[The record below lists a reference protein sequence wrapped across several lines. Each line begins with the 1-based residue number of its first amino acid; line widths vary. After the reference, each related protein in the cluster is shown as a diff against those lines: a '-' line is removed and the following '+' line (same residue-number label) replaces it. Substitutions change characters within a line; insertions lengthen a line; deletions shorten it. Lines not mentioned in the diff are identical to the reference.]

1 MATNEWRERILA
13 TTRGRVL
20 SLLRWGPRTVAELAE
35 EVDLTENAVRL
46 HLTGLQVDGLVE
58 QVGVRR
64 GAGKPAH
71 VYQLSRA
78 AEDLF
83 PKAYAAVL
91 SEVLSLVRDQAGT
104 GGLVD
109 FVSTVGRRAGERAR
123 AGSPA
128 LRDRVDAALA
138 VLSGLGGLSDVTET
152 EDAITI
158 RGYSCP
164 LATIVSDHPEACRL
178 TEQLISGI
186 VGAKVVECCDRSGAP
201 RCSFRVSR
209 GSSDLSSA

>member
-1 MATNEWRERILA
+1 MAGNEWRDRILA

-20 SLLRWGPRTVAELAE
+20 SLLRWGPRTVSELAA
-35 EVDLTENAVRL
+35 EVGLTENAVRL
-46 HLTGLQVDGLVE
+46 HLSGLQVDGLVE

-71 VYQLSRA
+71 IYQMSRA

-91 SEVLSLVRDQAGT
+91 SEVLAFVRDQAGT
-104 GGLVD
+104 VGLEE

-128 LRDRVDAALA
+128 LRDRVDIVVA
-138 VLSGLGGLSDVTET
+138 VL
-152 EDAITI
+152 
-158 RGYSCP
+158 
-164 LATIVSDHPEACRL
+164 
-178 TEQLISGI
+178 
-186 VGAKVVECCDRSGAP
+186 
-201 RCSFRVSR
+201 
-209 GSSDLSSA
+209 

>member
-1 MATNEWRERILA
+1 MAPHERRGRILA

-20 SLLRWGPRTVAELAE
+20 TRLSWRQRTVGELAE
-35 EVDLTENAVRL
+35 EGDLTENAVRL
-46 HLTGLQVDGLVE
+46 HLSGLQVDGLVE

-64 GAGKPAH
+64 GVGKPAH

-91 SEVLSLVRDQAGT
+91 SEVLALVRDQTGT
-104 GGLVD
+104 VGLEE

-128 LRDRVDAALA
+128 LRDRVDCAVA
-138 VLSGLGGLSDVTET
+138 VLSELGGLTDVTET

-178 TEQLISGI
+178 TEQLISGV

-201 RCSFRVSR
+201 RCSFRVFR
-209 GSSDLSSA
+209 ASSDLASV